1 MDNKDI
7 CEKLLEQYGA
17 EQSLKV
23 RKKVSTAEK
32 GVRYIADVIPE
43 REIVILQ
50 VDGNIIKNG
59 QKCDKLIL
67 AKVPNVNKKWIGYF
81 VELKGSA
88 ITKAIAQLENT
99 ITHSKFND
107 STLTKRYVRIVS
119 SVGIPAN
126 NGNTEL
132 EKARNRFRSQYNCEL
147 KRLKPNQPD
156 RI

>member
-1 MDNKDI
+1 MAQVKRF
-7 CEKLLEQYGA
+7 LSG
-17 EQSLKV
+17 
-23 RKKVSTAEK
+23 KKFRIFAHLNFRIRTSEFCD
-32 GVRYIADVIPE
+32 Y
-43 REIVILQ
+43 
-50 VDGNIIKNG
+50 KNG

-107 STLTKRYVRIVS
+107 STLTKRYARIVS

>member
-88 ITKAIAQLENT
+88 ITKAIA
-99 ITHSKFND
+99 
-107 STLTKRYVRIVS
+107 
-119 SVGIPAN
+119 
-126 NGNTEL
+126 
-132 EKARNRFRSQYNCEL
+132 
-147 KRLKPNQPD
+147 
-156 RI
+156 